1 MGNSGYRAQVCHR
14 HHMSVDPYSDVP
26 LYEQAAAILRKR
38 IKSGEWE
45 RLELLPSET
54 QLAQELG
61 VARDTIRSALALLRD
76 EGLVFTIK
84 ARGTYVG
91 PRP

>member
-1 MGNSGYRAQVCHR
+1 MP
-14 HHMSVDPYSDVP
+14 VDPYSDVP
-26 LYEQAAAILRKR
+26 LYQQVAAILRER
-38 IKSGEWE
+38 ITSGELE

-54 QLAQELG
+54 SLAQELG
-61 VARDTIRSALALLRD
+61 VARDTIRTALAVLRN